1 MKLTAQD
8 LQFIDNYL
16 TNSGVFYTDI
26 RMEMLDHVASA
37 VEKKME
43 AEDLIFYD
51 AFKDYM
57 VENKKELMKNNR
69 EGFSYK
75 DTKTF
80 KESALFL
87 FKPLSLLSLPF
98 VMAVIYFLMHVVD
111 QDAFHNFYLGFI
123 LVVALIWGTGI
134 YFYRKLYL
142 KGKRF
147 FVLEQSG
154 ILFFFIFQIMNPII
168 INQKV
173 LDESNFWLFGL
184 FFYFFLNALA
194 FQIYNLKLHQKK
206 LLKMVS

>member
-1 MKLTAQD
+1 
-8 LQFIDNYL
+8 
-16 TNSGVFYTDI
+16 
-26 RMEMLDHVASA
+26 MEMLDHVASA

-57 VENKKELMKNNR
+57 IENKKELLKNNR
-69 EGFSYK
+69 EGFSFWDK
-75 DTKTF
+75 KSF
-80 KESALFL
+80 KEGSNFL
-87 FKPLSLLSLPF
+87 MKPLSIITFPLVMLFVYLLIDWIEKDT
-98 VMAVIYFLMHVVD
+98 MHYF
-111 QDAFHNFYLGFI
+111 YYGFI
-123 LVVALIWGTGI
+123 FFIAIVWIAGLFV
-134 YFYRKLYL
+134 YRELYL

-154 ILFFFIFQIMNPII
+154 ILFFFIFQIMNPFLM
-168 INQKV
+168 NQKV
-173 LDESNFWLFGL
+173 LDESGFWMYGL